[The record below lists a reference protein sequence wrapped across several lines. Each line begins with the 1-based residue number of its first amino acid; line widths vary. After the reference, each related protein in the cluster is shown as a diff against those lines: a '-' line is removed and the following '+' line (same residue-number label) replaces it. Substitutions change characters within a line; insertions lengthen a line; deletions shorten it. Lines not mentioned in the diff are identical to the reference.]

1 MERHIMAKCGGCGTG
16 TMTADKKTADK
27 KTAKKR

>member
-1 MERHIMAKCGGCGTG
+1 VSSMEKDIMAKCGGCGTG
-16 TMTADKKTADK
+16 KKAAVK